1 MKWQVDD
8 DLDLAS
14 KTIDVTLSI
23 LLPMEGPGYLGIG
36 WESTAMNGAHIWF
49 CSVNEDVRQELNP
62 FPDDC
67 SALSYSVTGNSTV
80 SKRPGFSCCLA
91 PGKHH
96 MRPECAAPGDDVYYP
111 LEIVDW
117 CLSSSSS
124 SVTVRAEVCGDDT
137 ADSEAGRNCFRMT
150 SSPGGGMDFI
160 VAYNTLMNNRP
171 HGYQRRTNAQ
181 VDLNAGVLTQSEAG
195 IADDGLIATHGAF
208 MLVGW
213 LLLAPWGVFVRA
225 CHCY

>member
-1 MKWQVDD
+1 
-8 DLDLAS
+8 
-14 KTIDVTLSI
+14 
-23 LLPMEGPGYLGIG
+23 
-36 WESTAMNGAHIWF
+36 
-49 CSVNEDVRQELNP
+49 
-62 FPDDC
+62 
-67 SALSYSVTGNSTV
+67 
-80 SKRPGFSCCLA
+80 
-91 PGKHH
+91 
-96 MRPECAAPGDDVYYP
+96 
-111 LEIVDW
+111 
-117 CLSSSSS
+117 
-124 SVTVRAEVCGDDT
+124 
-137 ADSEAGRNCFRMT
+137 MT

-160 VAYNTLMNNRP
+160 VAYNTLLSNRP